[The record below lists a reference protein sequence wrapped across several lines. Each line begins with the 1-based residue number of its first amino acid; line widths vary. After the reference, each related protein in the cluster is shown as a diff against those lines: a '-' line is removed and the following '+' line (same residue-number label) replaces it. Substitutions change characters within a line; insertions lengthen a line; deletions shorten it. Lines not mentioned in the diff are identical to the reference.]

1 MDLAS
6 RPELRYGTV
15 DFSVPKAYWANNP
28 SSLLDSSGLSTV
40 SADLLSSLNEAV
52 DAAATAATGSQ
63 VHVAL
68 APTETKGKK
77 KPADQAD
84 DPSLRPP
91 LPIGRVFV
99 IDVSWSAVRSGMLY
113 TVCEGIRRAL
123 YGADGAESEGEEG
136 AAHEV
141 PAGRVAFITFD
152 RAVHFYNLSVSEV
165 SGFSMRQKLMNAS
178 PLQHEIEKAQMMV
191 CPDVE
196 DVFLPLARGFLVDP
210 MQSKYVQYFVAIGF
224 GTHLSCTERKSW
236 DCWSCC
242 RGCTRKRSTA
252 RSRWARLSRVR
263 LRVSYVHVLS
273 SQTRITHKL
282 PIIVRLW
289 RPTQRLPLLSAEL
302 GSGSAQIARGSAAV
316 RYRQG
321 KVALFAIDT
330 LLAEYG
336 RGIGRGWGGSQH
348 FLVSGAIYRCGV
360 RW

>member
-15 DFSVPKAYWANNP
+15 DFSVPKTYWANNS

-77 KPADQAD
+77 KPAEQAD
-84 DPSLRPP
+84 DPSARPP

-99 IDVSWSAVRSGMLY
+99 IDVSWSAVRSGMLH

-165 SGFSMRQKLMNAS
+165 SGF
-178 PLQHEIEKAQMMV
+178 
-191 CPDVE
+191 
-196 DVFLPLARGFLVDP
+196 
-210 MQSKYVQYFVAIGF
+210 
-224 GTHLSCTERKSW
+224 
-236 DCWSCC
+236 
-242 RGCTRKRSTA
+242 
-252 RSRWARLSRVR
+252 
-263 LRVSYVHVLS
+263 
-273 SQTRITHKL
+273 
-282 PIIVRLW
+282 
-289 RPTQRLPLLSAEL
+289 
-302 GSGSAQIARGSAAV
+302 
-316 RYRQG
+316 
-321 KVALFAIDT
+321 
-330 LLAEYG
+330 
-336 RGIGRGWGGSQH
+336 
-348 FLVSGAIYRCGV
+348 
-360 RW
+360 